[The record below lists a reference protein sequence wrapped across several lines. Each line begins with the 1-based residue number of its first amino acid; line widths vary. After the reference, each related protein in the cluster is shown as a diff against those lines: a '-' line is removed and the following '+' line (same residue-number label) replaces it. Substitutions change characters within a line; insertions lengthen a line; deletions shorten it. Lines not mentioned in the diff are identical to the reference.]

1 MDLIFVGKKA
11 VDIIL
16 LLKKIKSD
24 IIYINEISQFIDLSS
39 NNIFHVFNHLSNTFY
54 KKESF

>member
-16 LLKKIKSD
+16 LLKKIKRD
-24 IIYINEISQFIDLSS
+24 IIYINEIIEIIDLSS
-39 NNIFHVFNHLSNTFY
+39 NYIFYVFNNLSNIFNE
-54 KKESF
+54 K